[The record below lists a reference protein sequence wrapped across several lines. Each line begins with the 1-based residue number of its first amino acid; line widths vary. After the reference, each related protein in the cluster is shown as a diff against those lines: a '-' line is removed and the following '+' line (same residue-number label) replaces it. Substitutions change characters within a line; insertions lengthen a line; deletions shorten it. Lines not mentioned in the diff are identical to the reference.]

1 MESRPDLLQAL
12 KRLKLS
18 GILNTLPER
27 LAMARAESWDYP
39 EFLEV
44 ILSDEI
50 SRRDQT
56 NLTRRLRAAGFE
68 EECSL
73 ERFDW
78 TAEIQ
83 LDRRLIRELF
93 GLGFMA
99 RREHVILCG
108 PVGVGKTFLA
118 SALGHAACRHGHS
131 VLSTRAEAMLKT
143 LAQARADHSYERE
156 FRRYLAVDLLILDDF
171 ALRRMNAQ
179 QSSDFYELVVER
191 HARAS
196 MVLTSN
202 RSVDEWVAVFDD
214 PILANSALDRLAHHA
229 YQVVIEGQSYRKR
242 MSPHSRLLAEEVAA
256 MS

>member
-1 MESRPDLLQAL
+1 MESHPELLQAL

-18 GILNTLPER
+18 GILHTLPDR

-56 NLTRRLRAAGFE
+56 NLTRRLTAAGFE
-68 EECSL
+68 EECTL

-83 LDRRLIRELF
+83 FDRRLVRELF
-93 GLGFMA
+93 SLAFMA
-99 RREHVILCG
+99 RHEHVIFYG
-108 PVGVGKTFLA
+108 PVGVGKSFLA
-118 SALGHAACRHGHS
+118 SALGHAACRQGHS
-131 VLSTRAEAMLKT
+131 VLFTRAETMLKT
-143 LAQARADHSYERE
+143 LAQARADHSWERE
-156 FRRYLAVDLLILDDF
+156 FRRYLTVDLLLLDDF

-191 HARAS
+191 HAKAS

-214 PILANSALDRLAHHA
+214 PILANSALDRLAHRA
-229 YQVVIEGQSYRKR
+229 YQLVIEGQTYRKR
-242 MSPHSRLLAEEVAA
+242 MSPHHRQLTEEVAA